1 MQVLSNSL
9 KTVQILFHLISSCH
23 QKIRTLFSGAIFM
36 NRFLPLHS
44 KRTISLPSSRICIS
58 LSESYICIFSF
69 PASLS
74 NTDGALQICIIKKIY
89 SLSRLLNKE
98 IIIENKITG
107 IIDDTTKIKSSIIF
121 LFCTRLLKK
130 STIVSE
136 FVISSKI

>member
-36 NRFLPLHS
+36 NRFLSLHS
-44 KRTISLPSSRICIS
+44 KCTISLPSSKICVS

-69 PASLS
+69 QASLS
-74 NTDGALQICIIKKIY
+74 NADGALQICIIKIY

-121 LFCTRLLKK
+121 YFVPDCLKNL
-130 STIVSE
+130 
-136 FVISSKI
+136 